1 MSKTN
6 TSPKKTQ
13 LTTPRDA
20 SRVQAASAK
29 TNGGEV
35 ARGSQASRM
44 QAAAARNFG
53 KSGGK

>member
-1 MSKTN
+1 MSKSN
-6 TSPKKTQ
+6 TSPKAPL

-29 TNGGEV
+29 ANGGKV
-35 ARGSQASRM
+35 ASGSQASRM
-44 QAAAARNFG
+44 QTAAARNFG